1 MISLGF
7 DFLTGCVFIAKI
19 SGFVIFL
26 FLILR
31 YICFILH

>member
-1 MISLGF
+1 MISSRLF
-7 DFLTGCVFIAKI
+7 WLKACVFIAKI

-31 YICFILH
+31 YICLILH